1 MNAVATKLGELK
13 LELTGEL
20 ILPPDPGYDEARAIW
35 NAMIDR
41 RPAMIVRCANTAD
54 VVRAVNYARD
64 HHMLVSVR
72 GGGHN
77 VAGSA
82 LNDGGMVIDLSAM
95 KCVHVHA
102 DSKRAVVEAGALLA
116 DVDAAPQVHHLA
128 TPLGINSTTG
138 IAGLTLGGGFGWLS
152 RKHGMTVDNLIAA
165 EVVTADGRVVHASAE
180 KHPDLFWAL
189 RGGSG
194 NFGVVTRFEFR
205 LHELGPNVLAGFI
218 VYPMSEAKSV
228 LKQYREFVAQAP
240 DDLTVW
246 SVLRNAPP
254 LPFLPE
260 SVHGTGVVVL
270 AMMHA
275 GDPAQGE
282 AIIDPLRR
290 FGTPVGEHVGV
301 MPYTAWQQV
310 LDPLLAPRAR
320 NYWKSHNFKTLE
332 DGLFDV
338 MVDTAS
344 ALPSPQC
351 EMILAS
357 MGGATARAATEA
369 TAYPHR
375 DALFVVNVHARWED
389 PADDARCIAWAREFY
404 RAGARYSTG
413 GVYVNFQTEDEKERV
428 HAAYGSNYNRLARV
442 KRIYDPA
449 NVFRVNQNIQP
460 E

>member
-13 LELTGEL
+13 NDLTGEL
-20 ILPPDPGYDEARAIW
+20 ILPLDPGYDDARAIW

-41 RPAMIVRCANTAD
+41 RPAMIVRCASTAD

-64 HHMLVSVR
+64 YHMLVSVR

-82 LNDGGMVIDLSAM
+82 LNDGGMVIDMSAM
-95 KCVHVHA
+95 KSVSVDA
-102 DSKRAVVEAGALLA
+102 QAKRAVVEAGALLA
-116 DVDAAPQVHHLA
+116 DVDAATQAHGLA

-152 RKHGMTVDNLIAA
+152 RKHGMTVDNLLAA
-165 EVVTADGRVVHASAE
+165 EVVTADGRVVHASADG
-180 KHPDLFWAL
+180 HPDLFWAL

-205 LHELGPNVLAGFI
+205 LHEVGPNVLAGFI

-228 LKQYREFVAQAP
+228 LKQYREFVANAP
-240 DDLTVW
+240 DELTVW
-246 SVLRNAPP
+246 GVLRNAPP

-260 SVHGTGVVVL
+260 SVHGKGVVVL
-270 AMMHA
+270 AMMYA
-275 GDPAQGE
+275 GDPSHGE
-282 AIIDPLRR
+282 TLIDPLRKL
-290 FGTPVGEHVGV
+290 GTPVGEHVGV
-301 MPYTAWQQV
+301 MPYAGWQQA

-320 NYWKSHNFKTLE
+320 NYWKSHNFARLD

-338 MVDTAS
+338 MLDTAAS
-344 ALPSPQC
+344 LPSPQC

-357 MGGATARAATEA
+357 MGGATGRVVADL
-369 TAYPHR
+369 TAYVHR
-375 DALFVVNVHARWED
+375 DAQFVVNVHSRWEN
-389 PADDARCIAWAREFY
+389 PADDARCIQWAREFY
-404 RAGARYSTG
+404 RAGARFATG
-413 GVYVNFQTEDEKERV
+413 GVYVNFQSEDEKERV
-428 HAAYGSNYNRLARV
+428 RAAYGSNYNRLARV

-449 NVFRVNQNIQP
+449 NVFRVNQNIAP

>member
-13 LELTGEL
+13 LDLAGEL
-20 ILPPDPGYDEARAIW
+20 ILPLDPGYDDARAIW

-41 RPAMIVRCANTAD
+41 RPAMIVRCASTSD
-54 VVRAVNYARD
+54 VVRAVNFARD
-64 HHMLVSVR
+64 YHMLVSVR

-82 LNDGGMVIDLSAM
+82 LNDGGMVIDLSGM
-95 KCVHVHA
+95 KAVSV
-102 DSKRAVVEAGALLA
+102 DGESRRAVVEAGALLA
-116 DVDAAPQVHHLA
+116 DVDVATQAHGLA

-165 EVVTADGRVVHASAE
+165 EVVTADGRVLHTSADE
-180 KHPDLFWAL
+180 HPDLFWAL

-218 VYPMSEAKSV
+218 VYPMAQAKTV
-228 LKQYREFVAQAP
+228 LKHYREFVAKAP

-246 SVLRNAPP
+246 GVLRNAPP

-260 SVHGTGVVVL
+260 SVHGTGVIVL
-270 AMMHA
+270 AMMYA
-275 GDPAQGE
+275 GDPSEGE
-282 AIIDPLRR
+282 KLIDPLRKL
-290 FGTPVGEHVGV
+290 GTPVGEHAGV
-301 MPYTAWQQV
+301 MPYVAWQQV

-320 NYWKSHNFKTLE
+320 NYWKSHNLATLE
-332 DGLFDV
+332 DGLFEV
-338 MVDTAS
+338 MLDTVS

-357 MGGATARAATEA
+357 MGGATARPAADA
-369 TAYPHR
+369 TAYAHR
-375 DALFVVNVHARWED
+375 DTRFVINVHARWED
-389 PADDARCIAWAREFY
+389 AADDARCIEWARTFY
-404 RAGARYSTG
+404 RATAPFSTG
-413 GVYVNFQTEDEKERV
+413 SVYVNFQTEDEKERV
-428 HAAYGSNYNRLARV
+428 REAYGSNYNRLARV
-442 KRIYDPA
+442 KRLYDPA
-449 NVFRVNQNIQP
+449 NLFRVNQNIPP

>member
-13 LELTGEL
+13 LDLAGEL
-20 ILPPDPGYDEARAIW
+20 ILPLDPGYDDARAIW

-41 RPAMIVRCANTAD
+41 RPAMIVRCASTSD
-54 VVRAVNYARD
+54 VVRAVNFARD
-64 HHMLVSVR
+64 YHMLVSVR

-82 LNDGGMVIDLSAM
+82 LNDGGMVIDLSGM
-95 KCVHVHA
+95 KAVSV
-102 DSKRAVVEAGALLA
+102 DGESRRAVVEAGALLA
-116 DVDAAPQVHHLA
+116 DVDVATQAHGLA

-165 EVVTADGRVVHASAE
+165 EVVTADGRVLHTSADE
-180 KHPDLFWAL
+180 HPDLFWAL

-218 VYPMSEAKSV
+218 VYPMAQAKTV
-228 LKQYREFVAQAP
+228 LKHYREFVAKAP

-246 SVLRNAPP
+246 GVLRNAPP

-260 SVHGTGVVVL
+260 SVHGTGVIVL
-270 AMMHA
+270 AMMYA
-275 GDPAQGE
+275 GDPSEGE
-282 AIIDPLRR
+282 KLIDPLRKL
-290 FGTPVGEHVGV
+290 GTPVGEHAGV
-301 MPYTAWQQV
+301 MPYAAWQQV

-320 NYWKSHNFKTLE
+320 NYWKSHNLATLE
-332 DGLFDV
+332 DGLFEV
-338 MVDTAS
+338 MLDTVS

-357 MGGATARAATEA
+357 MGGATARPAADA
-369 TAYPHR
+369 TAYAHR
-375 DALFVVNVHARWED
+375 DTRFVINVHARWED
-389 PADDARCIAWAREFY
+389 ATDDARCIEWARTFY
-404 RAGARYSTG
+404 RATAPFSTG
-413 GVYVNFQTEDEKERV
+413 SVYVNFQTEDEKERV
-428 HAAYGSNYNRLARV
+428 REAYGSNYNRLARV
-442 KRIYDPA
+442 KRLYDPA
-449 NVFRVNQNIQP
+449 NLFRVNQNIPP

>member
-1 MNAVATKLGELK
+1 
-13 LELTGEL
+13 L
-20 ILPPDPGYDEARAIW
+20 ILPLDPGYDDARAIW

-41 RPAMIVRCANTAD
+41 RPAMIVRCASTSD
-54 VVRAVNYARD
+54 VVRAVNFARD
-64 HHMLVSVR
+64 YHMLVSVR

-82 LNDGGMVIDLSAM
+82 LNDGGMVIDLSGM
-95 KCVHVHA
+95 KAVSV
-102 DSKRAVVEAGALLA
+102 DGESRRAVVEAGALLA
-116 DVDAAPQVHHLA
+116 DVDVATQAHGLA

-165 EVVTADGRVVHASAE
+165 EVVTADGRVLHTSADE
-180 KHPDLFWAL
+180 HPDLFWAL

-218 VYPMSEAKSV
+218 VYPMAQAKTV
-228 LKQYREFVAQAP
+228 LKHYREFVAKAP

-246 SVLRNAPP
+246 GVLRNAPP

-260 SVHGTGVVVL
+260 SVHGTGVIVL
-270 AMMHA
+270 AMMYA
-275 GDPAQGE
+275 GDPSEGE
-282 AIIDPLRR
+282 KLIDPLRKL
-290 FGTPVGEHVGV
+290 GTPVGEHAGV
-301 MPYTAWQQV
+301 MPYVAWQQV

-320 NYWKSHNFKTLE
+320 NYWKSHNLATLE
-332 DGLFDV
+332 DGLFEV
-338 MVDTAS
+338 MLDTVS

-357 MGGATARAATEA
+357 MGGATARPAADA
-369 TAYPHR
+369 TAYAHR
-375 DALFVVNVHARWED
+375 DTRFVINVHARWED
-389 PADDARCIAWAREFY
+389 AADDARCIEWARTFY
-404 RAGARYSTG
+404 RATAPFSTG
-413 GVYVNFQTEDEKERV
+413 SVYVNFQTEDEKERV
-428 HAAYGSNYNRLARV
+428 REAYGSNYNRLARV
-442 KRIYDPA
+442 KRLYDPA
-449 NVFRVNQNIQP
+449 NLFRVNQNIPP